1 MFLIKHFVLSNIH
14 LGHKTNKWNPRT
26 ASFLLGMRDGIH
38 VIDLEQTILMAKRAL
53 NFVKKVCE
61 RRGYIFFVCRN
72 DSSPM
77 RTQYSGRNPSF
88 IDNPRRKNP
97 VSVSLSSSSLDGK
110 SHLAHNLSSTLKTFG
125 PTGTEPRTTQHSNES
140 VFVHDGQLQLIH
152 CGPQSGPHSL
162 VQKRQGKQLFFQP
175 EAVFILNTAPNAA
188 LIKEAIKL
196 QIPIIAVL
204 DSDSDPYGIQ
214 YPIPGN
220 DDSVDAISLY
230 TELLLAAVA
239 ASKQNELKKIVSR

>member
-1 MFLIKHFVLSNIH
+1 
-14 LGHKTNKWNPRT
+14 
-26 ASFLLGMRDGIH
+26 
-38 VIDLEQTILMAKRAL
+38 MAKRAL

-61 RRGYIFFVCRN
+61 RRGYIFFVCRAGIGLGDAKLTQPN
-72 DSSPM
+72 SDSSPAG
-77 RTQYSGRNPSF
+77 TQYGGRNPSL

-97 VSVSLSSSSLDGK
+97 VSVSLSFPSSSLDGNP
-110 SHLAHNLSSTLKTFG
+110 AI
-125 PTGTEPRTTQHSNES
+125 PQHSNEPI
-140 VFVHDGQLQLIH
+140 FVHDGQLQLIH
-152 CGPQSGPHSL
+152 HGATSHGGAAHSL
-162 VQKRQGKQLFFQP
+162 AQKRQGKQLFFQP
-175 EAVFILNTAPNAA
+175 EAIFVLSMCSSAA

-230 TELLLAAVA
+230 TELLLAAIA
-239 ASKQNELKKIVSR
+239 AGKQNELKKIASAGSLNPSL